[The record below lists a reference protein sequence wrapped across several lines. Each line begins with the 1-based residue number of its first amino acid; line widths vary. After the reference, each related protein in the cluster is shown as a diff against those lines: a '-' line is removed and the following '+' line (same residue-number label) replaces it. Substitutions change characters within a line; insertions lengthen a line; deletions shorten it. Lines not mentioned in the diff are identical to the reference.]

1 MKYLSDEI
9 PSFNNADILRRRPL
23 LSQAVGIG
31 LAAGGARYY
40 LAHPRRV
47 VAKMPPELAKPSQ
60 DVFLTAE
67 DGARLHG
74 LWLSCGATQGR
85 TVIHYHGFNSSGGML
100 LARSPQPLL
109 AWPLVLAALGRG
121 YNVLLV
127 DVRGHGR
134 SDGPWD
140 TTGVKAVNDLV
151 RWVCWLREVRGQ
163 TWFGLWGNSFG
174 ATFGLALATQPAC
187 GGFEAM
193 VLDSPAISTRGLYSG
208 LIRKPAYWL
217 VQSALRSLGNES
229 LLELLRSSGVLAP
242 VLLVH
247 GMDDSHVPVWHS
259 QQVYGMIWKANEPDR
274 VSLWLVPGAD
284 HLESLEVVPELY
296 VQRTLD
302 WFDRWYGGSS

>member
-1 MKYLSDEI
+1 LSDEI

-47 VAKMPPELAKPSQ
+47 VAKMPPELAKSSQ

-67 DGARLHG
+67 DGATLHG
-74 LWLSCGATQGR
+74 SWLSCGATQGR

-109 AWPLVLAALGRG
+109 AWPLVLGALDRG
-121 YNVLLV
+121 CNVLLV

-140 TTGVKAVNDLV
+140 TTGEKAVDDLV
-151 RWVCWLREVRGQ
+151 RWVCWLRELRGQ
-163 TWFGLWGNSFG
+163 TWVGLWGNSFG
-174 ATFGLALATQPAC
+174 ATVGLALATQPAC
-187 GGFEAM
+187 CSFDAM

-217 VQSALRSLGNES
+217 VQSALRPLGNER
-229 LLELLRSSGVLAP
+229 LLELLQSSGVSAP

-247 GMDDSHVPVWHS
+247 GIDDSHVPAWHS
-259 QQVYGMIWKANEPDR
+259 QQVYGMIWKAVEPDR

-296 VQRTLD
+296 VRRTLD
-302 WFDRWYGGSS
+302 WFDRWSGGSP